1 MKLWELLSPSSQLD
15 EAFDNIQP
23 WSWMKKVSDYWLAK
37 ITMTE
42 RVFWVYFH
50 NKDGNVSLTFN
61 DDDHSEEV
69 TGKGD
74 AFVVFGTI
82 ADIIKNYLRDN
93 QPKTFSFH
101 AKESSRQ
108 KLYARMAGELARKT
122 GAQLTTEMDPHWGKG
137 YILNFGEPVE
147 EERVDELL
155 NAPIE
160 WEWAR
165 ERPQGSI
172 ASFYV
177 KDDRIDVTLSLGDGY
192 TDIMFSS
199 KNHGMDITGAG
210 ASFQIFATVADICRD
225 FLTRHKPEGIR
236 FSAKEPS
243 RAKLY
248 GRLASLLAKEM
259 GWKSNSQQTS
269 SGTMFYVE
277 PYKDLK
283 EEGKIIP
290 NVNTTVDVQP
300 GETQRQAAKFGN
312 TLDAKSR
319 PPLLRGSYG
328 DDSAR
333 FSANQGDP
341 FYGSDGTRLTGKRK

>member
-1 MKLWELLSPSSQLD
+1 MKLWELLSPSQPIE
-15 EAFDNIQP
+15 EALESVQP
-23 WSWMKKVSDYWLAK
+23 WKWTKKAPSYWLAR
-37 ITMTE
+37 IEME
-42 RVFWVYFH
+42 QRVFWVYFH
-50 NKDGNVSLTFN
+50 IKGDDVSVTFN
-61 DDDHSEEV
+61 DDDHSEEI

-74 AFVVFGTI
+74 AFTVFGTVL
-82 ADIIKNYLRDN
+82 AIINDYLSQR
-93 QPKTFSFH
+93 QPSVLSFH
-101 AKESSRQ
+101 GKEPSRQ
-108 KLYARMAGELARKT
+108 KFYSRFANMIARKNGGT
-122 GAQLTTEMDPHWGKG
+122 VKTEMDPHWGKG
-137 YILNFGEPVE
+137 FYINFGQE
-147 EERVDELL
+147 VDEGRLDEL
-155 NAPIE
+155 MNAPVE

-259 GWKSNSQQTS
+259 GWKSDSQQTS

>member
-1 MKLWELLSPSSQLD
+1 MKLWELLAPSLPIEEALD
-15 EAFDNIQP
+15 SIQP
-23 WSWMKKVSDYWLAK
+23 WSWMKKTSSYWLAK
-37 ITMTE
+37 ITMPD

-50 NKDGNVSLTFN
+50 ITGDEVSLTFN

-74 AFVVFGTI
+74 AFQVFGTVQT
-82 ADIIKNYLRDN
+82 IIGDYMSQHK
-93 QPKTFSFH
+93 PKVFSFH

-108 KLYARMAGELARKT
+108 KLYARFAGAVAKKYGGTVKT
-122 GAQLTTEMDPHWGKG
+122 QMDPHWGKG
-137 YILNFGEPVE
+137 YYIHFGEE
-147 EERVDELL
+147 VDEGRLDEL
-155 NAPIE
+155 MNAPVE

-210 ASFQIFATVADICRD
+210 ASFQIFATVAAICRD
-225 FLTRHKPEGIR
+225 FFARHTPEGIR
-236 FSAKEPS
+236 FSAKESS

-248 GRLASLLAKEM
+248 GRFASMLAKEM
-259 GWKSNSQQTS
+259 GWTSSSQQTS

-277 PYKDLK
+277 PHKDLK

-300 GETQRQAAKFGN
+300 GETQRQAEKFGN
-312 TLDAKSR
+312 KLDAKSR

-341 FYGSDGTRLTGKRK
+341 FYGSDGTRLTGARK